1 MAAIQKQIEKKC
13 HAYFFINLT
22 IFKKSQDFLGPIM
35 CYRRHMT
42 VESKGCGVEGYAFK
56 NLHQLL
62 AIYLK

>member
-22 IFKKSQDFLGPIM
+22 IFKKSRDFLGPIRP
-35 CYRRHMT
+35 RRHMT